1 MLKVRFEGP
10 ILVNLI
16 FVESEFL
23 ELHLSGKSG
32 DL

>member
-1 MLKVRFEGP
+1 VLDIRLEGP

-23 ELHLSGKSG
+23 ELLLSRKSG